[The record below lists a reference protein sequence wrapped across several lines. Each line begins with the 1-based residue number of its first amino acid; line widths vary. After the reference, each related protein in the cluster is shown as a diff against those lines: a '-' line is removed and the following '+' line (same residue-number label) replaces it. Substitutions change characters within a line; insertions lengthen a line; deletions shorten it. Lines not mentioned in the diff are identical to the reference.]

1 MRKIL
6 LIVPLLL
13 GVVAACGPKTPPA
26 VQGQVG
32 STTVNPDTDP
42 ESILPGGAIG
52 VAKIDVKQLAAKSVG
67 GDLVT
72 LAQKYVPFAA
82 DIGFDFQRDVDTAYV
97 AAYSFTG
104 ADALVVLSG
113 RFNSQ
118 KIESVLSKGP
128 SAFGNAMVASQYA
141 NHNIYT
147 VANIGFC
154 VLSDHTLLA
163 GTETAM
169 RHALDRIKY
178 GTLNHALDPIMAAE
192 IDQPNYALL
201 MAVDVRKAPLR
212 NLLGA
217 TGYDLMAPA
226 LSSLQFVRAR
236 GGFNG
241 DGSFGVSSACTY
253 ETQDAANKAAAT
265 LSDFR
270 NMINGLKDNAITNL
284 LSTAITTFA
293 PMIPGLKDL
302 PIAQWVPVIR
312 TLVVSTQGK
321 DVQLRAVFD
330 EQTARQLIA
339 LLANVISVTPAPSG
353 SK

>member
-1 MRKIL
+1 MRKLL
-6 LIVPLLL
+6 LIAPLLL
-13 GVVAACGPKTPPA
+13 GVVTACGPKAPPA
-26 VQGQVG
+26 VQGQSG
-32 STTVNPDTDP
+32 STTINPDTDP
-42 ESILPGGAIG
+42 ESVFPGGAIG
-52 VAKIDVKQLAAKSVG
+52 VAKIDVKQLASKSVG
-67 GDLVT
+67 GEFVSLV
-72 LAQKYVPFAA
+72 QKYVPFAV
-82 DIGFDFQRDVDTAYV
+82 DIGFDFQRDVDTAYA

-113 RFNSQ
+113 RFNAQ
-118 KIESVLSKGP
+118 KIDSVLSKGP
-128 SAFGNAMVASQYA
+128 AAFGNTMVASQYA

-169 RHALDRIKY
+169 RHALDRIKF
-178 GTLNHALDPIMAAE
+178 GTLNHALDPIMASE
-192 IDQPNYALL
+192 IEQPNF
-201 MAVDVRKAPLR
+201 AVLAAIDVRKAPLK

-217 TGYDLMAPA
+217 TGYDIFAPA
-226 LSSLQFVRAR
+226 LSSLQFVRVR
-236 GGFNG
+236 GSFNG

-253 ETQDAANKAAAT
+253 ATQEAANKAAQT

-284 LSTAITTFA
+284 LTTAITTFA

-312 TLVVSTQGK
+312 TIIVSTQGK

-339 LLANVISVTPAPSG
+339 LIASTISITPAPSAP
-353 SK
+353 K

>member
-1 MRKIL
+1 
-6 LIVPLLL
+6 LL
-13 GVVAACGPKTPPA
+13 GVVSSCGPSAPPTVA
-26 VQGQVG
+26 GQTG

-42 ESILPGGAIG
+42 EAILPGEAIG
-52 VAKIDVKQLAAKSVG
+52 VAKIDVKQLVTKSAG
-67 GDLVT
+67 GELVK

-82 DIGFDFQRDVDTAYV
+82 DIGFEFARDVDTAYV

-113 RFNSQ
+113 RFNAQ

-128 SAFGNAMVASQYA
+128 AAYGNSMVASQYA

-147 VANIGFC
+147 IANIGFC
-154 VLSDHTLLA
+154 ALSDHTLLA

-178 GTLNHALDPIMAAE
+178 GTLNHALDPIISSE
-192 IDQPNYALL
+192 INQPNFAVLA
-201 MAVDVRKAPLR
+201 AVDVRKAPLK
-212 NLLGA
+212 NLIGA
-217 TGYDLMAPA
+217 TGYDIMAPA
-226 LSSLQFVRAR
+226 LTSLQFVRLR
-236 GGFNG
+236 GAYNA

-253 ETQDAANKAAAT
+253 ETQEAANKAAAT

-284 LSTAITTFA
+284 LATAITTFA
-293 PMIPGLKDL
+293 PVIPGLKDL

-312 TLVVSTQGK
+312 TIVVATQGK

-339 LLANVISVTPAPSG
+339 LIASSISITPVASTP
-353 SK
+353 K